1 MKVLV
6 TAGNTMTMI
15 DDVRAI
21 SNIFRGKTGNKIAE
35 QMCEAGHN
43 VILLTSSPDLVL
55 HRSVPDISTEGSL
68 AVVAYKTYDDLLA
81 KMEYAV
87 RNNRFDLIVHSA
99 AVSDYKVV
107 GTYVPCE
114 PNESPYV
121 GPMHFVIKMLE
132 KIGKISSSHKRL
144 FLELVPTGKII
155 DKIRRDWGFKGYLV
169 KFKLEVGITDGK
181 LLDIARASRAQSNAN
196 LIVANCLE
204 WASERAYVIGRDDVA
219 HAVKREDI
227 ALAILRR
234 MQ

>member
-132 KIGKISSSHKRL
+132 KIGKI
-144 FLELVPTGKII
+144 I

-181 LLDIARASRAQSNAN
+181 LLDIARASRVQSNAN